1 MWEGGIEDGDFLF
14 YNAIDV
20 IVCAYKLCNDV
31 VDREE
36 STNENEPTN
45 ERRRTNQRV
54 TQFLFFI
61 LLFVCLQVDSI
72 ATRWP
77 LSRHR
82 GYCQKNVSFHFL
94 QEVSSPLPLR
104 LLQVLFFIPVLACC
118 ITTTRLQATLALF
131 FLFFFSHRLLL
142 VPF

>member
-1 MWEGGIEDGDFLF
+1 
-14 YNAIDV
+14 
-20 IVCAYKLCNDV
+20 
-31 VDREE
+31 
-36 STNENEPTN
+36 
-45 ERRRTNQRV
+45 V

-94 QEVSSPLPLR
+94 EEVSPFSFLPLPRLTCVLHNNNKIVSYSCTFFLILLLLSITSCPFLNLGLGLLR
-104 LLQVLFFIPVLACC
+104 LGSSGFLPDLPLGGPSLLNRRDAIRLA
-118 ITTTRLQATLALF
+118 AVV
-131 FLFFFSHRLLL
+131 LL
-142 VPF
+142 VLYDLMA